1 MDEQLSFDIDNID
14 GANRLNNTKYTYKS
28 SKLIET
34 SYELSVTQQRIIS
47 LACKKMQPIYIEER
61 ITPNDLKYILGA
73 MKFRLITISVSEF
86 RKEYNIKGK
95 NIYQYLEDETN
106 GLYEKGFF
114 YFDTDEKLKKRRW
127 VSSCDF
133 DRKNGEIYLTF
144 NIDILLDLLIF
155 KGSYVALFFDLSQN
169 IRSKYAFRIYEL
181 LKSKVY
187 LGNYK
192 VDVEKFKF
200 LLAIDNMYDDFS
212 NLNKKVIKPNLKV
225 INEYSDIEVECG
237 LIRSGRNVK
246 WLNFKISKKKS
257 TKSVPNNNFIE
268 KIPTAY
274 REISEAFKKYNI
286 TLNSK
291 DIQTLCNLAME
302 ITDKRYPDMSVVD
315 YILKKIKI
323 LDKYLEN
330 NNVESA
336 IGFLIASMKKEFD
349 QVPIDKIGKANSF
362 NNFEPREVYSDEVA
376 MDKLEKKLLGW
387 DRDDDEDE

>member
-225 INEYSDIEVECG
+225 INEYSDI
-237 LIRSGRNVK
+237 
-246 WLNFKISKKKS
+246 
-257 TKSVPNNNFIE
+257 
-268 KIPTAY
+268 
-274 REISEAFKKYNI
+274 SEAFKKYNI